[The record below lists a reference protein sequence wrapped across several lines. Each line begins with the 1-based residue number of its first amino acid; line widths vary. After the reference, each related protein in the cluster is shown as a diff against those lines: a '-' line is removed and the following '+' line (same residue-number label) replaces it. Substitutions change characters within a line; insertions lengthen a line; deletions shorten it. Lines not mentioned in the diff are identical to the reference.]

1 LTLARF
7 EPDGVSLKGGPL
19 HVAAAEVRLSRF
31 AAGASARRERAVL
44 GLPLLAPAVALR
56 QRPVGVVRVLGHHA
70 WQTTPRVSKLVELVA
85 GNPRVSVCNTS
96 Q

>member
-1 LTLARF
+1 M
-7 EPDGVSLKGGPL
+7 EPHAG
-19 HVAAAEVRLSRF
+19 H